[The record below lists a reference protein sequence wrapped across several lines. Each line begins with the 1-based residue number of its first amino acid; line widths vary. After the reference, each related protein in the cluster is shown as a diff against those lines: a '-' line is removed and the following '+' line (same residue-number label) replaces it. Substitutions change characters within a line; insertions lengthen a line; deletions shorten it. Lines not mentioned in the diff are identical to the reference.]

1 MCLALPLKFSRKEHN
16 GLVQGYYTIFE
27 FHEPA
32 SHCLKGKINTNSMS
46 QKKMMVT
53 GDDHYLQIQKKI
65 LLHIF
70 AFCKARHE
78 QRFPAADDGWRLG
91 ARPSL
96 LLLGPRCL

>member
-1 MCLALPLKFSRKEHN
+1 MMMAT
-16 GLVQGYYTIFE
+16 GY
-27 FHEPA
+27 
-32 SHCLKGKINTNSMS
+32 
-46 QKKMMVT
+46 
-53 GDDHYLQIQKKI
+53 DHYLQIQKKI

-70 AFCKARHE
+70 EFCKARHQ

>member
-1 MCLALPLKFSRKEHN
+1 MMLAT
-16 GLVQGYYTIFE
+16 GY
-27 FHEPA
+27 
-32 SHCLKGKINTNSMS
+32 
-46 QKKMMVT
+46 
-53 GDDHYLQIQKKI
+53 DHYLQIQKKI
-65 LLHIF
+65 RLHIF